1 MQICVNV
8 ITLTNQLV
16 AVTIEWK
23 LLYNL
28 VRRLLAMAK
37 YNKARSFVQQL
48 RQDNQ
53 QHSFWY
59 SFAFILARRKA
70 KKDDEGSFGRWLQ
83 RDN

>member
-8 ITLTNQLV
+8 ITLTNQLM

-53 QHSFWY
+53 QHSF
-59 SFAFILARRKA
+59 
-70 KKDDEGSFGRWLQ
+70 
-83 RDN
+83 